1 VPNLLAMS
9 FEGELAPS
17 FDLRCLGPGRALPD
31 GWGLGYY
38 PGGEPSAVVLKE
50 PAPPQGSIRSQL
62 ARAWEHLESS
72 LFVLHIRSARWGA
85 NTDANTQPFV
95 RSWGRRDWMMGH
107 SGSLTRRPP
116 DERGLFEPVGS
127 TDTEQLFCT
136 LLGRFAERG
145 WKSLGE
151 ADLATV
157 RDWLDVFDD
166 DGGLTIALTDGRDL
180 VVYADRDIEASLYLG
195 NLAPPYEQVALGD
208 ADLAIDLTA
217 RGAKSVKGVIVAS
230 APLDPIEWSGLPGPR
245 SVAQRGE
252 GSIELAGDRPV
263 VEGDRAGGAA
273 GPTRITWRPVPPGT
287 LLAIRQGAVVASHG
301 PRAQG
306 PAAQL
311 ALLAPSVVRRAAQ
324 RALSPAPVRTYDV
337 RHRTVYRYATPV
349 ERSTHLVRMTPRH
362 DRMQALLAHHLTIS
376 VPGQSVEFE
385 DVFDNRVRRLLVDT
399 AWSEMVLEATS
410 RVRITD
416 VAPIDLRAARDR
428 STIPLVWMPW
438 QRQIMAPFLLPPELP
453 ESQLQELTAYAMSF
467 VKRNDFDLLDTLL
480 DINATIFTEYAYRQ
494 GSTTVFTTPFEVYTR
509 RRGVCQD
516 FTNLFICLAR
526 LLGVPARY
534 VCGYVYCGPP
544 AGAAEGAVGNR
555 SATDPAGAPV
565 AIVGG
570 ADRSN
575 PAQSEASH
583 AWVQLYLPEL
593 GWKGFDPTNGILT
606 QTEHIRV
613 AVGRNYID
621 ATPTS
626 GTIYVGGGPET
637 LEVDVDVRLA

>member
-1 VPNLLAMS
+1 MPNLLAMS

-17 FDLRCLGPGRALPD
+17 FDLLCLAPGRALPD

-62 ARAWEHLESS
+62 ARAWEHLESG

-116 DERGLFEPVGS
+116 DDRGLFEPVGS

-166 DGGLTIALTDGRDL
+166 DGGLTIALTDGKDL
-180 VVYADRDIEASLYLG
+180 VVYADRDQEGTLYLG
-195 NLAPPYEQVALGD
+195 NLMPPYERVALGD
-208 ADLAIDLTA
+208 ADLVVDLGA
-217 RGAKSVKGVIVAS
+217 RGTKSVKGVIVS
-230 APLDPIEWSGLPGPR
+230 SVPLDPVVPDG
-245 SVAQRGE
+245 VAAPATPEEAPQVR
-252 GSIELAGDRPV
+252 
-263 VEGDRAGGAA
+263 
-273 GPTRITWRPVPPGT
+273 WRPIPPGT

-301 PRAQG
+301 PKAAGPQAQ
-306 PAAQL
+306 AD
-311 ALLAPSVVRRAAQ
+311 LLAPSVLRRAAQ
-324 RALSPAPVRTYDV
+324 SGQAPAPVRTFDV
-337 RHRTVYRYATPV
+337 RHRTVYRYTTPV
-349 ERSTHLVRMTPRH
+349 ERSTHLIRMTPRH
-362 DRMQALLAHHLTIS
+362 DRLQELLEHRLDIS
-376 VPGQSVEFE
+376 VAGQAVEFE
-385 DVFDNRVRRLLVDT
+385 DVFDNRVRRLLIET
-399 AWSEMVLEATS
+399 PWTEMVLEATS
-410 RVRITD
+410 RVRVAD
-416 VAPIDLRAARDR
+416 VAPLDLRAARAR

-438 QRQIMAPFLLPPELP
+438 QRQIMAPYLLPPELP
-453 ESQLQELTAYAMSF
+453 ESQLHELTAYAMSF
-467 VKRNDFDLLDTLL
+467 VKRNDFDLFDTLL
-480 DINATIFTEYAYRQ
+480 DVNATIYSEYAYRQ
-494 GSTTVFTTPFEVYTR
+494 GSTTVFTTPFEVYTN

-534 VCGYVYCGPP
+534 VCGYVHCGPGP
-544 AGAAEGAVGNR
+544 GPAAGATDQANAV
-555 SATDPAGAPV
+555 
-565 AIVGG
+565 
-570 ADRSN
+570 
-575 PAQSEASH
+575 QSEASH

-606 QTEHIRV
+606 QTEHVRV
-613 AVGRNYID
+613 AVGRNYLD

-637 LEVDVDVRLA
+637 LEVDVRVDLVDGP